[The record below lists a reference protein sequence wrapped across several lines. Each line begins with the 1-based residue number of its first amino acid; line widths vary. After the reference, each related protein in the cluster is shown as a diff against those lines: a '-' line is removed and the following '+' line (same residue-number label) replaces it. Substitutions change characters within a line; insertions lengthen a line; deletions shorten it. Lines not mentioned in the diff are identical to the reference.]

1 MYAKN
6 IWLIL
11 CFFEHFF
18 GEELHQNDCFQNL
31 QQNLQHVFPVS
42 SATIAKQF
50 FTTRKDWYRN
60 GVATL
65 QKIGQDWGKRLEKGL
80 NKRLTVRASR
90 C

>member
-1 MYAKN
+1 VNVKIALAGKRKKV
-6 IWLIL
+6 
-11 CFFEHFF
+11 
-18 GEELHQNDCFQNL
+18 GTGGD
-31 QQNLQHVFPVS
+31 VV
-42 SATIAKQF
+42 TIAKQF